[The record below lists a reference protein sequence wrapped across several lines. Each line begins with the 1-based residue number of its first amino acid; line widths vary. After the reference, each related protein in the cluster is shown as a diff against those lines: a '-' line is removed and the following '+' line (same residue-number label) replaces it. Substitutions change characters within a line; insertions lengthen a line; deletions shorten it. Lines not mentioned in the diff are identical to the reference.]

1 MGKIWN
7 AVDRQVI
14 RPRVY
19 ASEAEGIASTFES
32 IGSFYGQGNPVLYL
46 RTGNYASSPYS
57 SGVQGGGGKYDYT
70 IGLKV
75 SDYNTG
81 TYSGQKVFE
90 EIQHN
95 GSRILGKPG
104 TWDEAQQSIL
114 DAVRKNFG

>member
-7 AVDRQVI
+7 AVDRQII

-32 IGSFYGQGNPVLYL
+32 IGSFYGQGNPVLYQ
-46 RTGNYASSPYS
+46 RTGKYKKSPIS
-57 SGVQGGGGKYDYT
+57 SGVQGGSGNYKYT
-70 IGLKV
+70 IELQV
-75 SDYNTG
+75 SEYGTG
-81 TYSGQKVFE
+81 NFSGQEVFE

-95 GSRILGKPG
+95 GSGILGKPG

>member
-14 RPRVY
+14 RPRAY

-90 EIQHN
+90 EIQVK
-95 GSRILGKPG
+95 GSGILGRGG
-104 TWDEAQQSIL
+104 TWFEASYDIIE
-114 DAVRKNFG
+114 AVKKNFG